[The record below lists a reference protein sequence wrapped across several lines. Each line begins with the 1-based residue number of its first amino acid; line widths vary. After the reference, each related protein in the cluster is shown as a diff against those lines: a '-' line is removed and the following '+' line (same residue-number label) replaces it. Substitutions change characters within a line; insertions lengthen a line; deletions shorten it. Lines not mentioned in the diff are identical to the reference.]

1 MPPQNPLE
9 KLVKVG
15 VIIGAHGIRGE
26 VKIRSLLSDIE
37 LLEKAPLLN
46 GKAKE
51 LFSVKITGE
60 LKDAVI
66 AKINNITDRN
76 SAELLKNTE
85 LFAHSSILPPAD
97 DGEFYHSEL
106 IGLEARDENG
116 KKIGVINNILN
127 FGAGDI
133 LEIILLNG
141 EEQLVPFSAPWVLE
155 IKPEADFI
163 SISPIDYLEDKIN

>member
-1 MPPQNPLE
+1 MKKSPE

-46 GKAKE
+46 DKAKE

-66 AKINNITDRN
+66 AKISNITDRN
-76 SAELLKNTE
+76 SAERLKNTE
-85 LFAHSSILPPAD
+85 LFASSSILPPAD

-116 KKIGVINNILN
+116 KKIGTINNILN

-133 LEIILLNG
+133 LEITLLNG

-155 IKPEADFI
+155 INTKVGFI
-163 SISPIDYLEDKIN
+163 SISPIDYLEDKTN

>member
-1 MPPQNPLE
+1 MLPQTPLE

-26 VKIRSLLSDIE
+26 VKIRALLAEIE

-46 GKAKE
+46 NNGNE

-60 LKDAVI
+60 LKDSVI
-66 AKINNITDRN
+66 AKISNITDRN

-85 LFAHSSILPPAD
+85 LFASSSILPPAD

-106 IGLEARDENG
+106 IGLEARDESG
-116 KKIGVINNILN
+116 KKIGTINNILN

-141 EEQLVPFSAPWVLE
+141 EELLLPFSEPWVLE
-155 IKPEADFI
+155 INPKASFI
-163 SISPIDYLEDKIN
+163 SISPIDYLEDKTD

>member
-1 MPPQNPLE
+1 MENPLE

-26 VKIRSLLSDIE
+26 VKIRPLLENVE

-46 GKAKE
+46 EKGKE

-85 LFAHSSILPPAD
+85 LFAPSSILPPAE

-106 IGLEARDENG
+106 IGLEARNESG
-116 KKIGVINNILN
+116 KKIGTINNILN

-133 LEIILLNG
+133 LEITLLNG
-141 EEQLVPFSAPWVLE
+141 EELLLPFSEPWVLE
-155 IKPEADFI
+155 INPKAGFI
-163 SISPIDYLEDKIN
+163 SISPVDYLEANSD